1 MSCSKQGSLPNG
13 RVLSALDL
21 YKTDTQ
27 DNVCHP
33 TCSPWHIIQCPLFH
47 EAVRPAK
54 PDGMLWRQL
63 SAVSMAAHRQCG
75 AAAATAA
82 ALAVLSAAA
91 HSGSSGSSG
100 SAALSSAADA
110 AVGGSRSCSLSAGT
124 GRALALSVDHERIHN
139 NQMVLLV
146 NGSGTSYAEQK
157 WVWLLVNVDNFGGW
171 RRNCNDRRVTEQR
184 N

>member
-1 MSCSKQGSLPNG
+1 MPLI
-13 RVLSALDL
+13 L

-82 ALAVLSAAA
+82 ALAVLSVAA
-91 HSGSSGSSG
+91 HSGGSG
-100 SAALSSAADA
+100 SAALSSAADV
-110 AVGGSRSCSLSAGT
+110 AV
-124 GRALALSVDHERIHN
+124 
-139 NQMVLLV
+139 
-146 NGSGTSYAEQK
+146 
-157 WVWLLVNVDNFGGW
+157 
-171 RRNCNDRRVTEQR
+171 RRQPQPQP
-184 N
+184 

>member
-1 MSCSKQGSLPNG
+1 MRTHSHSRCLAVNKVASPKDECWVPLI
-13 RVLSALDL
+13 L

-75 AAAATAA
+75 QCFLWQRTVAAAAAQRYRQQRMWQC
-82 ALAVLSAAA
+82 
-91 HSGSSGSSG
+91 
-100 SAALSSAADA
+100 
-110 AVGGSRSCSLSAGT
+110 GGSRSRSLSAGT
-124 GRALALSVDHERIHN
+124 GRALALSVDHEQIHN

-157 WVWLLVNVDNFGGW
+157 WVWSLVNVDDFGGW
-171 RRNCNDRRVTEQR
+171 RRNCNDRRVTEQK